1 MYRTWAVRR
10 YDNNIATI
18 LKTSTLFIWRNL
30 LQWVITCYCFLN
42 KYSKQ
47 LFNYAAGIHRRKEDF
62 LKERIFWVTY
72 RTVKDPKPLRNKSW
86 ISLVKL
92 VVTIISVISNTKG
105 NRFWSRYFRWDL
117 CVISSLQTLISF
129 TVTVASNMSLRSVSL
144 FLLQEKTE
152 QACQFCDRV
161 NTRRTV
167 KNLESEI
174 IQKTRRIQTEEKK
187 YVHCLFNLIS
197 SCDLFVWWS
206 YRSSWLCMICSEFVS
221 LFWNS

>member
-62 LKERIFWVTY
+62 LKERTFWVTY

-86 ISLVKL
+86 ISLVKV

-117 CVISSLQTLISF
+117 CDFFTTNIDQFHCYSTFQHEFKKCFLIPFAGKDRASLSILWSSKHQE
-129 TVTVASNMSLRSVSL
+129 NCQKLRIWNHPKNKANTDRRKKVCSL
-144 FLLQEKTE
+144 F
-152 QACQFCDRV
+152 V
-161 NTRRTV
+161 
-167 KNLESEI
+167 
-174 IQKTRRIQTEEKK
+174 
-187 YVHCLFNLIS
+187 
-197 SCDLFVWWS
+197 
-206 YRSSWLCMICSEFVS
+206 
-221 LFWNS
+221 